1 MDKCI
6 VMAAISVIVPVYNT
20 EQYLSRCIDS
30 ILSQSFTDFEL
41 LLIDDGSS
49 DGSRLICDSYAEK
62 DHRIRV
68 FHKENGGVSSARNLG
83 LDKAKG
89 EWVSFVDSDDAL
101 GKHYLEHL
109 MGDDSDLVITGL
121 QRLSGDNVDIL
132 APKMAQYVSMSEMPS
147 HWNLPEMNYLYCFPV
162 AKRYRNDIIK
172 ENNLRFDE
180 NLFYQEDLCFVLSY
194 MLYIDGFVELPY
206 ADYEYLVV
214 ETYRA
219 GKFKMDARQLIA
231 HYDSLNGLFDKMEL
245 KCKGGFHY
253 VRNNVNLRLL
263 RCFYAFFQECTNY
276 KEYVDNSHIFR
287 RQKWSKSMLGLLVG
301 KKEKRVL
308 YGAFYFASLSYFLEN
323 KLVKYHK

>member
-1 MDKCI
+1 MK
-6 VMAAISVIVPVYNT
+6 ISVIVPIFNT
-20 EQYLSRCIDS
+20 VQYLPRCIDS

-41 LLIDDGSS
+41 LLVDDGST
-49 DGSRLICDSYAEK
+49 DGSGAICDKYAVK
-62 DHRIRV
+62 DSRIRV
-68 FHKENGGVSSARNLG
+68 FHKKNGGVSSARNLG

-180 NLFYQEDLCFVLSY
+180 NLFYQEDLGFVLSY
-194 MLYIDGFVELPY
+194 MVFIDGFVELPY
-206 ADYEYLVV
+206 ADYEYLIV
-214 ETYRA
+214 ETNRA
-219 GKFKMDARQLIA
+219 GKFMMNAIQLIA

-263 RCFYAFFQECTNY
+263 RCLYAFFQNCSNY
-276 KEYVDNSHIFR
+276 NEYIETSRIFR

-308 YGAFYFASLSYFLEN
+308 YGAFYCACLSYFLEN
-323 KLVKYHK
+323 KLVKCFS